1 MSDDT
6 PRLGSFTAYLE
17 STQGGK
23 SETAEAPVSP
33 ITVLEILSRQPQ
45 RAMGMADLKQL
56 SDMDS
61 MRFRGVLKKFRDLDY
76 ITVQGPPLDA
86 AVTLTNTGAEA
97 AILARPA

>member
-33 ITVLEILSRQPQ
+33 ITVLEFLSRLAAARDGYGGSEATQ
-45 RAMGMADLKQL
+45 RYGFHEVPRRAEE
-56 SDMDS
+56 
-61 MRFRGVLKKFRDLDY
+61 
-76 ITVQGPPLDA
+76 VQGSGLHYC
-86 AVTLTNTGAEA
+86 
-97 AILARPA
+97 ARPSAGCGGDIDE

>member
-33 ITVLEILSRQPQ
+33 ITVLEILSRLAAA
-45 RAMGMADLKQL
+45 R
-56 SDMDS
+56 DS
-61 MRFRGVLKKFRDLDY
+61 YGGF
-76 ITVQGPPLDA
+76 
-86 AVTLTNTGAEA
+86 
-97 AILARPA
+97 